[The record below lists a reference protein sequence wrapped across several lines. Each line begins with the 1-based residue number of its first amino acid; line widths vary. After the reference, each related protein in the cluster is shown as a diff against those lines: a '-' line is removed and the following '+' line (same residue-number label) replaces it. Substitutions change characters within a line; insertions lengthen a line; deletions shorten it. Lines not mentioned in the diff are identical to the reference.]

1 MDNIFIADYDPSW
14 PHLFEIEA
22 VRIHEVL
29 GNLILAIE
37 HFGST
42 AVPGLAAKP
51 IIDILV
57 GVRSLSESSPILLP
71 SLEALGYRYWRENPR
86 SNADVLCQRVA
97 AQWSAHAPRSYC

>member
-1 MDNIFIADYDPSW
+1 MDDIFIADYDPNW

-22 VRIHEVL
+22 ARIHEVL

-57 GVRSLSESSPILLP
+57 GVPSLSKSSSIVIPC
-71 SLEALGYRYWRENPR
+71 LEALSYQYCWR
-86 SNADVLCQRVA
+86 
-97 AQWSAHAPRSYC
+97 